1 MSDKLN
7 LNDEKK
13 TANVQPP
20 KTEQRNDE
28 HVVVNVQPPKPK
40 EEPKLT
46 ETKLGKESNK
56 Q

>member
-1 MSDKLN
+1 MSEFLK
-7 LNDEKK
+7 LNDEQK

-28 HVVVNVQPPKPK
+28 HVVVNVQPPK

-46 ETKLGKESNK
+46 ETKLGKESEK